1 LYIIKEGEVD
11 CSDNGE
17 VIRTLSKGDIF
28 GEKSILTETIRTMDV
43 IAKTV
48 CICFSISVETLQ
60 AIIGN
65 NFRDVLYLNLIKFA
79 FKTSSNLNKFESSLI
94 EKTYPS
100 FCIKNYE
107 KNQIVIPKG
116 SLMCDKINILI
127 EGNLVKVNMT
137 LYRIITKL
145 LLSVVQF
152 YSRMR
157 YIMMIRMFMIMI

>member
-1 LYIIKEGEVD
+1 VSSCLYIIKEGEVECCD
-11 CSDNGE
+11 KGE

-65 NFRDVLYLNLIKFA
+65 NFRDVLYLNLIKLA
-79 FKTSSNLNKFESSLI
+79 FKTSTLLNKFESSLV

-100 FCIKNYE
+100 FSIKNYE
-107 KNQIVIPKG
+107 KNEVVIPRG
-116 SLMCDKINILI
+116 TIIGDKIHILV
-127 EGNLVKVNMT
+127 EGNLVKVYFFNI
-137 LYRIITKL
+137 R
-145 LLSVVQF
+145 V
-152 YSRMR
+152 
-157 YIMMIRMFMIMI
+157 IMK